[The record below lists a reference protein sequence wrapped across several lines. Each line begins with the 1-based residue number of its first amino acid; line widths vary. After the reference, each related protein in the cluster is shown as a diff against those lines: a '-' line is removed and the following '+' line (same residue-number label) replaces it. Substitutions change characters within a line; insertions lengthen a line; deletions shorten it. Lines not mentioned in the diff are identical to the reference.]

1 MIEYTEEKKFTQD
14 EVQELFLSVN
24 WVSGEYPK
32 RLYKAL
38 MHSSTVISAW
48 VDGKLC
54 GLVRVLDD
62 SEMLA
67 YVHYVLVNP
76 KYQGLGIAGHLI
88 ELVKEKYKD
97 YLYIEGMPEDKSN
110 VAFYV
115 KHGFK
120 SLRMLVVSLF
130 VIRVKKN
137 SLNLHIYKKVWGFFF
152 SG

>member
-1 MIEYTEEKKFTQD
+1 MIEYTQEKKFTQD

-48 VDGKLC
+48 KDGKLC

-115 KHGFK
+115 KHGFQEFEGAG
-120 SLRMLVVSLF
+120 S
-130 VIRVKKN
+130 IIICNPGKKEQF
-137 SLNLHIYKKVWGFFF
+137 KVPYLQKMWGFFF

>member
-1 MIEYTEEKKFTQD
+1 MIEYTQEKKFTQD

-48 VDGKLC
+48 KDGKLC

-76 KYQGLGIAGHLI
+76 KYQDLGIAGHLI

-115 KHGFK
+115 KHGFQEFEGAG
-120 SLRMLVVSLF
+120 S
-130 VIRVKKN
+130 IIICNPGKKE
-137 SLNLHIYKKVWGFFF
+137 
-152 SG
+152 

>member
-76 KYQGLGIAGHLI
+76 KYQGLGIAGQLI

-97 YLYIEGMPEDKSN
+97 YLYVEGMPEDKSN

-115 KHGFK
+115 KHGFQEFEDAG
-120 SLRMLVVSLF
+120 S
-130 VIRVKKN
+130 IIICNPGKKE
-137 SLNLHIYKKVWGFFF
+137 
-152 SG
+152 